1 VALTRKISRTMQRQV
16 DLTTAVCQ
24 ERLLSTHVRHV
35 LALVDLVA
43 DELPFDSAVDIYA
56 RILRLT
62 PEQAR
67 NVGSRALAAIGRRT
81 GLTEAD
87 ELNLD
92 LADDESDLAE
102 ESDRGSDEGRFDAV
116 FSRVRRRIRGR
127 VKDDLRQRIN
137 LAAARAE
144 DALFETHVQNALVFG
159 KALAEEV
166 PLHEAVDLYLD
177 VMAIPEG
184 VSDVIFNR
192 ALRIVAD
199 DVLPPLDASR
209 VPRRDLDGRTTA
221 AAGTAA
227 PAPAAEPV
235 S

>member
-1 VALTRKISRTMQRQV
+1 VALTRKISRAMQRQV

-35 LALVDLVA
+35 LALVDLVQE
-43 DELPFDSAVDIYA
+43 ELPFDSALDIYA

-67 NVGSRALAAIGRRT
+67 NVGSRALAAIGRRS
-81 GLTEAD
+81 GLTESD

-92 LADDESDLAE
+92 LSDEESDL
-102 ESDRGSDEGRFDAV
+102 DDDTQRTPDGEGRFDAV

-127 VKDDLRQRIN
+127 VKDDLRQTIN

-144 DALFETHVQNALVFG
+144 DSLFETHVQNALVFG

-192 ALRIVAD
+192 SLRIVAD

-209 VPRRDLDGRTTA
+209 VPRRGDDGRS
-221 AAGTAA
+221 AA
-227 PAPAAEPV
+227 PAAAPASTAA
-235 S
+235 SAS

>member
-1 VALTRKISRTMQRQV
+1 MALTRKISRAMQRQV

-35 LALVDLVA
+35 LALVDLVT

-67 NVGSRALAAIGRRT
+67 NVGSRALAAIGRRS
-81 GLTEAD
+81 GLTEAED
-87 ELNLD
+87 LNLD
-92 LADDESDLAE
+92 LADDESDLDDS
-102 ESDRGSDEGRFDAV
+102 SDRGSDEGRFDAV

-192 ALRIVAD
+192 ALRVVAD
-199 DVLPPLDASR
+199 DVLPPLDAAR
-209 VPRRDLDGRTTA
+209 VPRREVDGR
-221 AAGTAA
+221 AAGTG
-227 PAPAAEPV
+227 APAATPV